1 MGADVGAGPGIQFD
15 KVETTG
21 ASAPPV
27 CARCQR
33 VLDEYF
39 ELGGRLFCRPCIDG
53 VNGGAGGGSVG
64 RGLLFGAGAAAVG
77 CLVWAAVLQLSKGSS
92 YGIIGIVVGLFV
104 GIAVRKGARGLGGWR
119 FQAIAM
125 TLTYLAITTSSVPAL
140 IDDTVPT
147 AAVVVIAFVN
157 AAVAPFMGGTSFM
170 GWIIIGIALYE
181 AWKINRRV
189 RIAGPFRFSGAVH
202 VPPGSLVAPTAP
214 GS

>member
-1 MGADVGAGPGIQFD
+1 MGADVGAGPGMQFD

-27 CARCQR
+27 CTRCQR

-53 VNGGAGGGSVG
+53 FNGGAGGGAFG
-64 RGLLFGAGAAAVG
+64 RGLLFGTGAAAVG
-77 CLVWAAVLQLSKGSS
+77 CLIWAAILRLSGGSS
-92 YGIIGIVVGLFV
+92 FGIIGIVVGLFV
-104 GIAVRKGARGLGGWR
+104 GIAVRKGARGLGGWK
-119 FQAIAM
+119 FQALAM
-125 TLTYLAITTSSVPAL
+125 VLTYLAITTSTVPAL

-147 AAVVVIAFVN
+147 ASVIVIAFVN
-157 AAVAPFMGGTSFM
+157 AAVAPFMGGTGLM

-189 RIAGPFRFSGAVH
+189 PIAGPFRFSGAVY
-202 VPPGSLVAPTAP
+202 VPPGSLVAPPAA